1 MRAIASRHG
10 LPHEG
15 FSLDDELSAMLTF
28 FHSLNSI
35 LWYDAPNL
43 RDLVVLDPQ
52 WIIDAV
58 TCFVRDFKLQ
68 DHTAGHRMHALDQRA
83 IREEPEAWGLLTS
96 GQATLQRKLL
106 NILWSGDEFKEHKHE
121 LLDLMTRFRLAVP
134 VPKKSDEWI
143 IPALLVDR
151 PHASPPSAWPS
162 LPADAAELRVHFA
175 IEGVHQDSQLLLGTR
190 ALSAGFMPNAVFA
203 HICCGAYASS

>member
-1 MRAIASRHG
+1 
-10 LPHEG
+10 
-15 FSLDDELSAMLTF
+15 MLTF

-58 TCFVRDFKLQ
+58 TCFVRDFELQ

-83 IREEPEAWGLLTS
+83 IREEPDAWALLTS

-121 LLDLMTRFRLAVP
+121 LLDLMTRFQPRG
-134 VPKKSDEWI
+134 
-143 IPALLVDR
+143 
-151 PHASPPSAWPS
+151 ASAQ
-162 LPADAAELRVHFA
+162 EER
-175 IEGVHQDSQLLLGTR
+175 
-190 ALSAGFMPNAVFA
+190 
-203 HICCGAYASS
+203 